1 MKPADYH
8 SILAA
13 LDQALDVFN
22 RADGEQ
28 SEDDRELLQ
37 RLAIIR
43 SQVLK
48 ADSGDPFPLRPH
60 PDLVWKSSPPTSDD
74 PPQFHLPSGSAP
86 PLSKRIRVLIADD
99 HDTVRK
105 IVRTLLAIEGDFEV
119 VAEAVNG
126 REAVDLAKLYRP
138 EVIVMDMTMP
148 TLDGV
153 SATREVLQILPETKV
168 IIFSANQDPAASRA
182 SFAAGAAGFI
192 NKPTSRKVLVAALRD
207 AVQVKP
213 ATVSS

>member
-13 LDQALDVFN
+13 LDQTLDIFN
-22 RADGEQ
+22 RASGDH

-48 ADSGDPFPLRPH
+48 AESGHPFPLRTH
-60 PDLVWKSSPPTSDD
+60 PDFVSKSSPRTRDG
-74 PPQFHLPSGSAP
+74 PPQFQLSSGSAP

-99 HDTVRK
+99 HDTVRS
-105 IVRTLLAIEGDFEV
+105 IVRTLLAIEGDFDV
-119 VAEAVNG
+119 VGEAVNG
-126 REAVDLAKLYRP
+126 REAVELAKVYRP
-138 EVIVMDMTMP
+138 DIIIMDMTMP
-148 TLDGV
+148 MLDGV

-168 IIFSANQDPAASRA
+168 IIFSANQDPAATRV
-182 SFAAGAAGFI
+182 SFAAGAVGFI
-192 NKPTSRKVLVAALRD
+192 NKPTSRKVLVTALRD
-207 AVQVKP
+207 AIQVKP